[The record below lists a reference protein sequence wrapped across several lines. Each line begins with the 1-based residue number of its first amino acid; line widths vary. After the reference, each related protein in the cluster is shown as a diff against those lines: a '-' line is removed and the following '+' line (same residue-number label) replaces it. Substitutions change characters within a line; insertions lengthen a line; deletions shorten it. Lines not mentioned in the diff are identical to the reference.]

1 MRRFLFGAVL
11 GFALGWALAVRASRP
26 SPEVVV
32 GPRDEAPGGLL
43 GAMARHPSAR
53 RLGRVVDLASE
64 RGLRAVR
71 RAREEIQHRLVAD
84 ADDVSMN

>member
-1 MRRFLFGAVL
+1 MRRFLLGAL
-11 GFALGWALAVRASRP
+11 AGFALGWALAVRASRP

-32 GPRDEAPGGLL
+32 GPRDEGSGIL

-71 RAREEIQHRLVAD
+71 RAREEIQHRLIAD
-84 ADDVSMN
+84 GDDVSMN